1 MPPIYTSLLEPDSE
15 APHSSSRRTLLF
27 ASAVAGFGLA
37 LPAGAQSGAPP
48 VRSSMLKINGESFRV
63 LEQGAGP
70 AVLFCHGF
78 PDTAAT
84 WRSQMQAVAD
94 AGYRA
99 IALDMRGFGESFAP
113 PDASLYSGLHIAG
126 DLVGLLDLL
135 KIDSCV
141 IVGHDWGADHAQ
153 RAALLRPDR
162 FRALVSISIP
172 YAPRGEIDTWSEVR
186 KKGLG
191 ERYYALDWL
200 KPGSEARFAP
210 ATQSI
215 PSILYW
221 PSSSPPP
228 AQRWDPIN
236 PARSMLR
243 PSPVA
248 VPPWADPGYV
258 RHTIAAFEK
267 SGFRGGL
274 NHYRALPRTFELMA
288 AYKDAVIRQP
298 SLYVWGADD
307 GLCRYFHP
315 TPPTLAELRRLQPGL
330 VDQVRLDGVGHW
342 VQHEAGAR
350 LNAELLKF
358 LAALTKA

>member
-1 MPPIYTSLLEPDSE
+1 MPPVTTIHAD
-15 APHSSSRRTLLF
+15 PHSTVRRKLLLASSI
-27 ASAVAGFGLA
+27 AGIGLA
-37 LPAGAQSGAPP
+37 LPAQAQSGAPA
-48 VRSSMLKINGESFRV
+48 VRSSTLTINGESFHV

-84 WRSQMQAVAD
+84 WRSQMRAVAE

-99 IALDMRGFGESFAP
+99 IALDMRGFGQSYAP
-113 PDASLYSGLHIAG
+113 PDASLYTGLHIAG
-126 DLVGLLDLL
+126 DLVGLLDVL
-135 KIDSCV
+135 KIDSAV

-200 KPGSEARFAP
+200 KPGSEQRFIP
-210 ATQSI
+210 AAQSI

-228 AQRWDPIN
+228 SQRWNPID

-243 PSPVA
+243 PAPVST
-248 VPPWADPGYV
+248 PPWADADYV
-258 RHTIAAFEK
+258 RHTIAAFDK

-274 NHYRALPRTFELMA
+274 NHYRALPLTFELMA
-288 AYKDAVIRQP
+288 AYKNAVIRQP
-298 SLYVWGADD
+298 SLYIWGADD

-315 TPPTLAELRRLQPGL
+315 TPPTLDALRLLQPRL
-330 VDQVRLDGVGHW
+330 VGQVRLEGVGHW

-358 LAALTKA
+358 LGVLDAA